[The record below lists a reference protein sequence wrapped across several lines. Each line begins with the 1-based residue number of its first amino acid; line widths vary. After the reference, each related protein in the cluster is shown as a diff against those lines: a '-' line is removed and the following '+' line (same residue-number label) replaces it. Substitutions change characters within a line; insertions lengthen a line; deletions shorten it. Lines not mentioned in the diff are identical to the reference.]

1 MVYLFDIDGTL
12 TNPRKPMTKD
22 FEEFFYNW
30 MLNKKVYLVTGSDRK
45 KVNEQVSLRI
55 QDACSGIFCS
65 MANELYISEKVSF
78 ERKIYENKIQ
88 FSDMLKIW
96 LEQQIMYSE
105 FKNKT
110 GNHFEHRPGM
120 LNFSVVGRN
129 ATSKERDEYEEWDK
143 QNGERNRIATYI
155 NRKFENIEAR
165 VGGQISIDIQAKG
178 KNKSQASQWIRE
190 NIKDKMHFFGD
201 RCLDGGNDYDIAMD
215 IDKIGDGSWTNVT
228 GPDNLRSILERIG

>member
-12 TNPRKPMTKD
+12 TSPRKPMTKE
-22 FEEFFYNW
+22 FEQFFYNW

-45 KVNEQVSLRI
+45 KVNEQTSLRI

-65 MANELYISEKVSF
+65 MANELYVSEQISF
-78 ERKIYENKIQ
+78 ERKVYENKIE
-88 FSDMLKIW
+88 FPETLKSW
-96 LEQQIMYSE
+96 LEQQMIYSD

-110 GNHFEHRPGM
+110 GNHFEYRPGM

-129 ATSKERDEYEEWDK
+129 ATPEERDEYEQWDK

-155 NRKFENIEAR
+155 NRKFKDIEAR
-165 VGGQISIDIQAKG
+165 VGGQISIDIQGKG
-178 KNKSQASQWIRE
+178 KNKSQASQWIRD

-201 RCLDGGNDYDIAMD
+201 RCIEGGNDYDIAQD
-215 IDKIGDGSWTNVT
+215 IINHGDGNVTNVT
-228 GPDNLRSILERIG
+228 GPDNLKTILESME